1 MIAYTLIKLYGQ
13 KRPELQTTKCNLD
26 CRAAL
31 YTLHN
36 LLTILEQRRGFGTL
50 KMIGVFFF
58 LHALKAE
65 FLYYIFQTE

>member
-1 MIAYTLIKLYGQ
+1 MIAYKLIKLYGQ
-13 KRPELQTTKCNLD
+13 KRPELQTTKCNLN

-50 KMIGVFFF
+50 KMMGVF
-58 LHALKAE
+58 LHTPKAE